1 MKMMNKVM
9 CGAMLG
15 CAMLLV
21 SAQAKAQSSQDKTF
35 LATASQANVDEIAMS
50 KLAEDKATNP
60 EVRDFAELMVKQHTE
75 LGNDVKPFA
84 DKWGVTCATEPDA
97 AHREEME
104 RLKELS
110 GAKFDKAYM
119 NDMEKD
125 HTKALKLFTNEV
137 KYAKDPQFKVTVE
150 KGKSMVAAH
159 KNMAY
164 ALDAKLKG

>member
-1 MKMMNKVM
+1 
-9 CGAMLG
+9 MLG

-21 SAQAKAQSSQDKTF
+21 SGQAKAQTSQSKAF
-35 LATASQANVDEIAMS
+35 LAKAAQANVDEIAMS
-50 KLAEDKATNP
+50 QLAEAKATNP
-60 EVRDFAELMVKQHTE
+60 DVRDFAELMVKQHTE
-75 LGNDVKPFA
+75 LGQDVKPFA
-84 DKWGVTCATEPDA
+84 EKWNVTCATEPDA

-119 NDMEKD
+119 NDMEAD

-137 KYAKDPQFKVTVE
+137 KYAKDPEFRATVE

-164 ALDAKLKG
+164 ALDSKLKG